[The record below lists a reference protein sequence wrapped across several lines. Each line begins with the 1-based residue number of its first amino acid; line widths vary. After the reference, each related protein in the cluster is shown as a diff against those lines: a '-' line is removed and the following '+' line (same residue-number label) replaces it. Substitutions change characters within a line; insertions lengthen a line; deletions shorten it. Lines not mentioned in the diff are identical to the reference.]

1 MPAPRD
7 KLQMKCVLI
16 VLISIAATF
25 AIGQTTQPSTKHA
38 RDEQAIVR
46 LRDALL
52 KAHDAGDVKVLDQI
66 EDGDFTLAGDF
77 GELTKQQHLDSDRHR
92 EKAQGVTRKIDNEHF
107 RFYGDA
113 ALLTEIDHASGAAGQ
128 ADFLT
133 TTLWVRRGDTWKIAH
148 MHYSKLADK
157 P

>member
-1 MPAPRD
+1 
-7 KLQMKCVLI
+7 MKW
-16 VLISIAATF
+16 VLISLVLIAPTF
-25 AIGQTTQPSTKHA
+25 AIGQAAQPSSKHA
-38 RDEQAIVR
+38 DDEQAILR

-52 KAHDAGDVKVLDQI
+52 KAHDAGDVMVLDQI
-66 EDGDFTLAGDF
+66 EDGDFTVAGDF

-92 EKAQGVTRKIDNEHF
+92 EKAQGVRRKIDNERF

-113 ALLTEIDHASGAAGQ
+113 ALLTEIDHASDAAGK

-133 TTLWVRRGDTWKIAH
+133 TTLWVRRGETWKITH
-148 MHYSKLADK
+148 MHYSKLAEK